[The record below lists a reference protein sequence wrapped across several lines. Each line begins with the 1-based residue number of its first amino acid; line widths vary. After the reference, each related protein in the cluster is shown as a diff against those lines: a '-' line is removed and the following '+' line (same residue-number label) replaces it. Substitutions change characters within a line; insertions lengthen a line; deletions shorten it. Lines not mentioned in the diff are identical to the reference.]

1 MRIWGETN
9 TTNNVVYLIEDR
21 HKSDIDRILMLKTQD
36 VPDNHVFILWYFP
49 FIAAWSYNMKIIVIL
64 IVLGF
69 VRAVKDGEREIPL
82 VSYEIFVPEIQVYNV
97 VSTIY
102 QVQDE

>member
-1 MRIWGETN
+1 
-9 TTNNVVYLIEDR
+9 
-21 HKSDIDRILMLKTQD
+21 
-36 VPDNHVFILWYFP
+36 
-49 FIAAWSYNMKIIVIL
+49 MKIIVIL

-69 VRAVKDGEREIPL
+69 VRAVMDGEREIPL
-82 VSYEIFVPEIQVYNV
+82 VSYEIFVPEIQAYNV